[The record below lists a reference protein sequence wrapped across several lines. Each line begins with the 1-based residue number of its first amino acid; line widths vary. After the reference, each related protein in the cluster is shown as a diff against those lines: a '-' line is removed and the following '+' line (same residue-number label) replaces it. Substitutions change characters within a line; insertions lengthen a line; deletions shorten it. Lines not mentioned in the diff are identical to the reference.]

1 MLESTHSTNMA
12 TTAQTD
18 TKTKRPGR
26 KVIPDKRVTVGARL
40 TPSTAQKISN
50 VADQYFNGSQRALI
64 ETALEKLF
72 AELSL
77 PSGDLQSS

>member
-1 MLESTHSTNMA
+1 M
-12 TTAQTD
+12 TTT
-18 TKTKRPGR
+18 TTITRPRGR
-26 KVIPDKRVTVGARL
+26 QKDANKRVTVGARL

-72 AELSL
+72 AELSVNHA
-77 PSGDLQSS
+77 DLQSS